1 MKNQNKIIN
10 NDLKTLLEKFSNT
23 DVIPTIE
30 QNYARESI
38 VNIPLNEIE
47 DNQFLKKARISESNL
62 SEYKEYILD
71 NGFIRPLVVRHV
83 KDHYEIVIGRRL
95 FIACKILKIKEIP
108 VIIANFND
116 EETLLVLLVDTLE
129 QKSYNVVEVAYLIN
143 NLRNSFNYK
152 NKDLSKLLKQSTSQ
166 VSNILQL
173 LNLPRE
179 ILKDVVNEKLS
190 YGHAKAIS
198 RLSESEAINI
208 KNEIYKNK
216 LSVRETED
224 LVRSKTKNDDLKVS
238 LKKNKIVITS
248 QNERLL
254 EDLYHK
260 ILDLDIKDK

>member
-95 FIACKILKIKEIP
+95 FIACKILKIK
-108 VIIANFND
+108 
-116 EETLLVLLVDTLE
+116 
-129 QKSYNVVEVAYLIN
+129 
-143 NLRNSFNYK
+143 
-152 NKDLSKLLKQSTSQ
+152 
-166 VSNILQL
+166 
-173 LNLPRE
+173 
-179 ILKDVVNEKLS
+179 
-190 YGHAKAIS
+190 
-198 RLSESEAINI
+198 
-208 KNEIYKNK
+208 
-216 LSVRETED
+216 
-224 LVRSKTKNDDLKVS
+224 
-238 LKKNKIVITS
+238 
-248 QNERLL
+248 
-254 EDLYHK
+254 
-260 ILDLDIKDK
+260 

>member
-116 EETLLVLLVDTLE
+116 EETLLVLLADTLE
-129 QKSYNVVEVAYLIN
+129 QKSYNVVEV
-143 NLRNSFNYK
+143 F
-152 NKDLSKLLKQSTSQ
+152 LK
-166 VSNILQL
+166 
-173 LNLPRE
+173 
-179 ILKDVVNEKLS
+179 
-190 YGHAKAIS
+190 
-198 RLSESEAINI
+198 
-208 KNEIYKNK
+208 
-216 LSVRETED
+216 
-224 LVRSKTKNDDLKVS
+224 
-238 LKKNKIVITS
+238 
-248 QNERLL
+248 
-254 EDLYHK
+254 
-260 ILDLDIKDK
+260 